1 MNLNGERSRLRR
13 ESGEIMNDGM
23 ASGAAV
29 EPQQAGPLRVA
40 VVDNDMLTAK
50 VLVQL
55 LPKMCRGVAVPWW
68 TTSGSEALAK
78 TLDPVSRPQMLIADM
93 SLGEIS
99 GLTICRRVRETSADV
114 LLLGVTSYSLSHYA
128 ERLVQ
133 AGAQGLAD
141 KAGMQQIVAAVDT
154 IRRGGTFVPAE
165 LAGSVS
171 FDTADRAH
179 ERLKAGARK
188 PVKLSDQE
196 SRIIDML
203 SRGLTYADIAERL
216 AITQATARTYA
227 HRAEEKLGAATLAQA
242 VAMWVTG
249 EWA

>member
-1 MNLNGERSRLRR
+1 MNLNGEWSRLRR

-78 TLDPVSRPQMLIADM
+78 TLDPVSCPQMLIADM

-114 LLLGVTSYSLSHYA
+114 LLLGVTSYYA

-141 KAGMQQIVAAVDT
+141 KAGMQQLVAAVDT

-171 FDTADRAH
+171 FDTAERAH